1 MDKLHS
7 TARVITKALLVAG
20 MAFGATAGILALQAA
35 PPQGA
40 PTKQDQVAALQKS
53 LKESA
58 AKIRNYEWVE
68 TTTLSMKGEEK
79 SKTQKRCYYGA
90 DGKVQKTPIGS
101 PAPAPAASGGGRG
114 GRLKGKVVENKKED
128 IQEYMKK
135 AAALVQQYV
144 PPNPDVIQRAKV
156 NNRIK
161 VTQPAP
167 GKVHVDI
174 ADYYQPGD
182 HLVVDLDAAAGRL
195 LGMNVASYLD
205 KPEDTVT
212 LAVQMAAL
220 SDGASYAARSTLD
233 VKAKNIVVVI
243 ENSGYK
249 PMAK

>member
-1 MDKLHS
+1 M
-7 TARVITKALLVAG
+7 
-20 MAFGATAGILALQAA
+20 QEA

-68 TTTLSMKGEEK
+68 TTTLMMKGEEK

-101 PAPAPAASGGGRG
+101 PAPQQQASSGGGRG
-114 GRLKGKVVENKKED
+114 GRLKGKIVENKKED

-135 AAALVQQYV
+135 ASALVQQYV
-144 PPNPDVIQRAKV
+144 PPNPDIIQRAKV

-161 VTQPAP
+161 VSQPAA
-167 GKVHVDI
+167 GKVNVDI

-195 LGMNVASYLD
+195 LGLNVASYLD

-220 SDGASYAARSTLD
+220 SDGASYAARTTLD
-233 VKAKNIVVVI
+233 VKAKDIRVVI

-249 PMAK
+249 PLAK